1 MNSHAIRL
9 IFKKLPLAAA
19 GVLALL
25 FAGCEPVE
33 FLLWSPDGQH
43 GLVVGGDEIA
53 LVDAAGTIVG
63 KPFAPKDPKT
73 PMQVEAWMPDSH
85 RVLAVRAVKAKNWSE
100 IAPLLGVERAQG
112 VIRAADEMLG
122 IIRTYRGDWSKFGDE
137 DPRFK
142 AWGDHLDF
150 AAHYSIGSGSSSAG
164 WEGITTVLAYL
175 RERHA
180 AEIAP
185 LLETEGMTDG
195 NDSIPEIYELFSRNV
210 LPGEA
215 PAEQL
220 LVRSVDALPWACPS
234 PDGRMIAF
242 ARIEPERPALC
253 IVSAQGGEPLQV
265 DEGAAQAAWT
275 PDGQALVYQ
284 KTTVPFSAVE
294 KQAQLGTLTRRQV
307 RDAAGNVPAKLADA
321 EDLAGVLFSNEQNR
335 VACLPDGRILFAG
348 CELSLPA
355 VETARELTLFVL
367 QPGATR
373 VLERVVNADAQK
385 KLPGGIGHFTVSP
398 DGRHVAIP
406 GTSGE
411 VAVLSLET
419 GEVTEIG
426 GYVADYRDSS
436 KYENS
441 ASAPVPAWRTAS
453 ELCYIVPAGD
463 AAGSAR
469 RAEVVLQPLG
479 GAPRAISRTWSDE
492 LTKGFLPRPK
502 P

>member
-1 MNSHAIRL
+1 MNIRPTL
-9 IFKKLPLAAA
+9 KRLSLAAA
-19 GVLALL
+19 CVIALL
-25 FAGCEPVE
+25 FAGCEPVG

-43 GLVVGGDEIA
+43 GLVLGGDEVV
-53 LVDAAGTIVG
+53 LVDADGTIVG

-73 PMQVEAWMPDSH
+73 PTGVEAWMPDSH
-85 RVLAVRAVKAKNWSE
+85 RVLTVRAVKAKNWSE
-100 IAPLLGVERAQG
+100 IAPLLGVERAQS
-112 VIRAADEMLG
+112 VVRAADELLG
-122 IIRTYRGDWSKFGDE
+122 IIRTYRGDWSEFGE

-142 AWGDHLDF
+142 PWSGHLDF
-150 AAHYSIGSGSSSAG
+150 AAQYSIGSGSSSAG

-185 LLETEGMTDG
+185 LLQTKEMADES
-195 NDSIPEIYELFSRNV
+195 DSAAEIYELFVRNV

-220 LVRSVDALPWACPS
+220 LLRSADRISWAAPS

-242 ARIEPERPALC
+242 VRNEPVRPALY
-253 IVSAQGGEPLQV
+253 IVSSQGGDPVPV

-275 PDGQALVYQ
+275 LDGQSLVYQ
-284 KTTVPFSAVE
+284 KTKAPFSAVE
-294 KQAQLGTLTRRQV
+294 KQAQLGTLTRRHV
-307 RDAAGNVPAKLADA
+307 RDAAGAVPAKLTDA
-321 EDLAGVLFSNEQNR
+321 EDLAGVLFSNDQNR
-335 VACLPDGRILFAG
+335 VACLPDGRILFVSA
-348 CELSLPA
+348 EISLPA
-355 VETARELTLFVL
+355 VETGREPTLFAL
-367 QPGATR
+367 RPGATR
-373 VLERVVNADAQK
+373 AIERVVSDDGQK
-385 KLPGGIGHFTVSP
+385 KLPGRVDRFTVSP
-398 DGRHVAIP
+398 DGRHVALP
-406 GTSGE
+406 GDNGE

-426 GYVADYRDSS
+426 GIVADYRDSS

-441 ASAPVPAWRTAS
+441 ASAPVPAWRTGG

-463 AAGSAR
+463 AAGGAR

-479 GAPRAISRTWSDE
+479 GVPRAISRTWSDE